1 MFHLQQKCFLKL
13 LDLSP
18 EEITGLLDLAAD
30 LKAKKKAGI
39 PHALHTGKNIALIFE
54 KTSTRTRCAKKKA
67 LPILPG
73 FWAVCMTALNTAVLA
88 SRS

>member
-18 EEITGLLDLAAD
+18 EEITGLLDLAVD

-39 PHALHTGKNIALIFE
+39 PHALHAGKNIALIFE
-54 KTSTRTRCAKKKA
+54 KPARVRAA
-67 LPILPG
+67 PLRLQP
-73 FWAVCMTALNTAVLA
+73 MTWV
-88 SRS
+88 